1 MIINEEN
8 FDDYLRERYDCLDSQ
23 PVDSPEVVS
32 AALNTFLNQL
42 SDIEGVE
49 VRGESE
55 DLE

>member
-8 FDDYLRERYDCLDSQ
+8 FDDYLRERYDCPDSQ

-55 DLE
+55 DPE